1 MRLPHKMREQWIKG
15 RKLLYR
21 GYSDLEVAKEL
32 GIEKEDWLEVRKV
45 CSGPPL
51 ELKEQ
56 ANPTEALEA
65 SELDFAKVYL
75 DAASIAIEQ
84 CCQTH
89 AETLQEMEVY
99 LSGTGS
105 RVPTHSVD
113 ELLEAAGCQT
123 TDWSEVEISL
133 LEGAEELGN
142 GRIQASL
149 F

>member
-1 MRLPHKMREQWIKG
+1 
-15 RKLLYR
+15 
-21 GYSDLEVAKEL
+21 
-32 GIEKEDWLEVRKV
+32 
-45 CSGPPL
+45 
-51 ELKEQ
+51 
-56 ANPTEALEA
+56 
-65 SELDFAKVYL
+65 
-75 DAASIAIEQ
+75 
-84 CCQTH
+84 
-89 AETLQEMEVY
+89 MEVY